1 MNVLLCGACGRMGK
15 NVADLAAQ
23 NGVTVVCGVDVR
35 PAPMPF
41 PVHANFSEVSERAD
55 AVIDF
60 SSPAGL
66 ESCLTYCV
74 EHELPV
80 VLAAT
85 GYSPDDLTRISRA
98 AERIPVFRTGNLSL
112 GINLLQMLVRK
123 AAEVLGSDFD
133 VEIIERHHDKKKD
146 APSGTAL
153 MLAESVN
160 EGMHASL
167 TPVFGRHGM
176 VGERTKTEIG
186 IHAVRGGTIVGEHE
200 VMFAG
205 EDEILTLTHSA
216 RSRKVF
222 AAGALKAAQWLQGK
236 APGEYDMHDLLR
248 GAL

>member
-23 NGVTVVCGVDVR
+23 SGVTVVCGVDVR

-85 GYSPDDLTRISRA
+85 GYSYGQSLARDQSA
-98 AERIPVFRTGNLSL
+98 ADARQKSG
-112 GINLLQMLVRK
+112 
-123 AAEVLGSDFD
+123 GS
-133 VEIIERHHDKKKD
+133 
-146 APSGTAL
+146 SGQRL
-153 MLAESVN
+153 
-160 EGMHASL
+160 
-167 TPVFGRHGM
+167 
-176 VGERTKTEIG
+176 
-186 IHAVRGGTIVGEHE
+186 
-200 VMFAG
+200 
-205 EDEILTLTHSA
+205 
-216 RSRKVF
+216 
-222 AAGALKAAQWLQGK
+222 
-236 APGEYDMHDLLR
+236 
-248 GAL
+248 